1 MTNSIS
7 VLDQEV
13 TVRSHVLVLVLC
25 AGDFTYCSGNA
36 KYSLP
41 LPRCVTGGD
50 IRLLMDFY

>member
-13 TVRSHVLVLVLC
+13 TVRSHVLVLC